1 MARSGAERQQAY
13 RLRQREEQLQL
24 RQRVNDLEGELA
36 AAHARIA
43 ELERAQGEA
52 LRLTKATTPAARQDR
67 RLAKYLYPSPR
78 RP

>member
-1 MARSGAERQQAY
+1 MARSGAERQQTY
-13 RLRQREEQLQL
+13 RLRQWEEQRQL
-24 RQRVNDLEGELA
+24 RQRVHDLEGELA

-43 ELERAQGEA
+43 ELERA
-52 LRLTKATTPAARQDR
+52 LSKAATPTARKDR

>member
-13 RLRQREEQLQL
+13 RLRQWEEQLQL
-24 RQRVNDLEGELA
+24 RQRVHDLEGELA

-43 ELERAQGEA
+43 ELERAQ
-52 LRLTKATTPAARQDR
+52 TKAATLPARQDR